1 MINKKLLLDSLDL
14 KDSKILSEISIYDR
28 NFINKIK
35 NKNFIIYCSL
45 EEYIWIKKKLI
56 FNNSFKK
63 VLIIEN
69 KNKWF
74 FIKILSLLRIFIHCN
89 LRKLTFAFI
98 NKRDFYINT
107 FNPFIQKKLRSK
119 NYNLNCF
126 KLYMKNIYYFFK
138 NNYLIIYY

>member
-1 MINKKLLLDSLDL
+1 MINKKLLLNSLDL
-14 KDSKILSEISIYDR
+14 KDSKILSKISIYDR
-28 NFINKIK
+28 NFIDKIK

-45 EEYIWIKKKLI
+45 EEYVWIKKKLT

-74 FIKILSLLRIFIHCN
+74 FKKILSLLRIFIHCN
-89 LRKLTFAFI
+89 LRTLTFAFI

-107 FNPFIQKKLRSK
+107 FNPFIQKKLRNKS
-119 NYNLNCF
+119 YNLNHF
-126 KLYMKNIYYFFK
+126 KLYIKNIYYFFK